1 MQSSANAKFDFSKV
15 FIYFNLKTYFSQDSV
30 SRIPVTSRKSSM
42 PPEDESEEDKTI
54 RVEIGEDDNNSLTS
68 TTQLES
74 FSILNPGRPDV
85 SQHNVS
91 SLSENVLDGLF
102 QKESV
107 NQGQTLSSITS
118 DLFIVLFILKVE
130 D

>member
-1 MQSSANAKFDFSKV
+1 
-15 FIYFNLKTYFSQDSV
+15 
-30 SRIPVTSRKSSM
+30 M